1 MKKIKGKWSIA
12 IISGIV
18 VLLLVASIFIQ
29 FRAVNESTEADVEGL
44 REDELRTQIATY
56 KSKYEQTTEQY
67 NETENKIAE
76 YSTTVQENK
85 QSSNLLDEEYQTS
98 QELLGLTDVEGEGIT
113 VTLEDTDS
121 ATYTSENL
129 RNLVNELKY
138 AGAEAISI
146 NDNRI
151 INLTDIVTL
160 NDSFIVMY
168 NGSVRIS
175 SPYVI
180 KAIGDKSTLS
190 STLKTKNSG
199 FVALMESTG
208 LKITVEESNKLTINK
223 YNKGDITTK
232 YMEEEE

>member
-1 MKKIKGKWSIA
+1 MKKIKGKLSIA

-29 FRAVNESTEADVEGL
+29 FRAVNESTQADVEGL

-56 KSKYEQTTEQY
+56 KSKYEQTTEQT

-76 YSTTVQENK
+76 YSATVQENK
-85 QSSNLLDEEYQTS
+85 QSSNLLDDEYQTS
-98 QELLGLTDVEGEGIT
+98 KELLGLTDVEGEGVI
-113 VTLEDTDS
+113 VTLEDTDN

-129 RNLVNELKY
+129 RNLMNELKY

-175 SPYVI
+175 SPCVV
-180 KAIGDKSTLS
+180 KAIGDKATLLSTLN
-190 STLKTKNSG
+190 TKNSG

-208 LKITVEESNKLTINK
+208 LKIKVEDSSKIVINK
-223 YNKGDITTK
+223 YTKGDIETK
-232 YMEEEE
+232 YIEEVE

>member
-1 MKKIKGKWSIA
+1 MKKIKGKLSIA

-29 FRAVNESTEADVEGL
+29 FKAVNESTQADIEGL

-56 KSKYEQTTEQY
+56 KSKYEQTTEQT
-67 NETENKIAE
+67 NETQNKISE
-76 YSTTVQENK
+76 YTTTVQENK
-85 QSSNLLDEEYQTS
+85 QSSNLLDDEYQTS
-98 QELLGLTDVEGEGIT
+98 KELLGLTDVEGEGVI
-113 VTLEDTDS
+113 VTLEDTDN

-129 RNLVNELKY
+129 RNLMNELKY

-175 SPYVI
+175 SPFVV
-180 KAIGDKSTLS
+180 KAIGDKATLLSTLN
-190 STLKTKNSG
+190 TKNSG

-208 LKITVEESNKLTINK
+208 LKIKVEDSSKIVINK
-223 YNKGDITTK
+223 YTKGNIETK
-232 YMEEEE
+232 YMEEVE